1 MTRINSRRR
10 GNFRGRGQ
18 REERFARVFGG
29 TTIALAHRSHSGY
42 CYKETVMFGSAAPY
56 IMSVSMM
63 LFSAS
68 SGLVLIAF
76 VRSLDP
82 PELPKDRTITKHAA

>member
-1 MTRINSRRR
+1 
-10 GNFRGRGQ
+10 
-18 REERFARVFGG
+18 
-29 TTIALAHRSHSGY
+29 
-42 CYKETVMFGSAAPY
+42 MFGSAAPY

-63 LFSAS
+63 LFAAS
-68 SGLVLIAF
+68 SALVLIAF